1 MKEDFYRTVKD
12 SGLMNIVSG
21 CFALAVGISSLICG
35 VRLMKSS
42 GKILF

>member
-12 SGLMNIVSG
+12 SGIMNIVAG
-21 CFALAVGISSLICG
+21 CFALAVGISSFICG

-42 GKILF
+42 GKMLF

>member
-12 SGLMNIVSG
+12 LGIMNIVAG

-35 VRLMKSS
+35 VQLLKTS

>member
-12 SGLMNIVSG
+12 SGIMNIVAG